1 MNHSLRRFFP
11 IALALALGGGAS
23 GAAAQVTI
31 ATWGGIHEK
40 IVRAAVGEPLEKQ
53 GIKVNF
59 LFGTSGD
66 RLARLYAEKRNPS
79 IDLSMLPVDRV
90 AKAIDDG
97 VCEPSAPSKN
107 IPEYDNLHPWAKQ
120 PGYGVSLLALGIQ
133 YKPSKVS
140 SPPKTWADLWAP
152 QYKGKVGVPAF
163 PQLTQGGL
171 LLVIGAKLDGGS
183 EDAIDAG
190 FARVKRLKPFGAIY
204 NSTDALGK
212 LWNEADL
219 VIAPAIT
226 SYSQDFIAKGGD
238 AAVVYPADGAIT
250 MLNSLCISAG
260 TKNKAAAEKAVNL
273 FLSQAVQEAF
283 ARHLYFG
290 PTSRNV
296 RLDPAV
302 GAKVPYGEAITGKL
316 VNYDWRKIAGSMGA
330 WADRWNREVLE
341 R

>member
-1 MNHSLRRFFP
+1 MMFKR
-11 IALALALGGGAS
+11 ATLALSVGTMAFS
-23 GAAAQVTI
+23 AQATELTI

-40 IVRAAVGEPLEKQ
+40 IVRAAIAQPLEKQ

-97 VCEPSAPSKN
+97 VCEASASSKN
-107 IPEYDNLHPWAKQ
+107 IPEYDNLYPWARQ
-120 PGYGVSLLALGIQ
+120 PGYGVSLLAMGIQ

-152 QYKGKVGVPAF
+152 QYKGKVAVPAF

-183 EDAIDAG
+183 EDAMDAG
-190 FARVKRLKPFGAIY
+190 FARAKRLKPFGAVY

-212 LWNEADL
+212 LWEETDV

-226 SYSQDFIAKGGD
+226 SYTQDFIAKGGD
-238 AAVVYPADGAIT
+238 AATVYPADGAIT
-250 MLNSLCISAG
+250 MLNSLCISVG
-260 TKNKAAAEKAVNL
+260 TRNKEAAQKAVNL

-283 ARHLYFG
+283 ARNLNFG
-290 PTSRNV
+290 PTSKAV
-296 RLDPAV
+296 RLDPATA
-302 GAKVPYGEAITGKL
+302 AKVPYGEAVTSKL
-316 VNYDWRKIAGSMGA
+316 VSYDWRKIAASMGA